1 MWLAR
6 SCSVRWLFFRSSQAL
21 ALFESLAVY
30 FASALMTSCTL
41 LAMNLKDTGCQ
52 SCWRR
57 SNIDHHP
64 VIQVVSS

>member
-52 SCWRR
+52 SI
-57 SNIDHHP
+57 ST
-64 VIQVVSS
+64 